1 MNDIKRSEGNK
12 ISVWLSSQ
20 VLRIPFV
27 VEPSVDNINIDMVI
41 YWDNLDNQSGIS
53 IKIFLEYGKN
63 MNL

>member
-20 VLRIPFV
+20 VLRIAFV

-41 YWDNLDNQSGIS
+41 YWDNLNNQSDI
-53 IKIFLEYGKN
+53 
-63 MNL
+63 

>member
-41 YWDNLDNQSGIS
+41 YWDNLNNQSDI
-53 IKIFLEYGKN
+53 
-63 MNL
+63 